1 MISMGTK
8 KCRIANNLLK
18 FFNKQQGGFNYVTK
32 TGKQLPAITDFDK
45 SSY

>member
-1 MISMGTK
+1 MGTK

-18 FFNKQQGGFNYVTK
+18 FFNKQGGFNYVTK

-45 SSY
+45 S